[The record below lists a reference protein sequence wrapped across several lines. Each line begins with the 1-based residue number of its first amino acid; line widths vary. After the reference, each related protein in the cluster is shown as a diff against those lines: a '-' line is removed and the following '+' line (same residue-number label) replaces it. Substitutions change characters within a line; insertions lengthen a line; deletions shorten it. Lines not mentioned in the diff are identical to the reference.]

1 VLFVPEKIEEQE
13 EIGGEREEG
22 RSSCHK
28 LNIIDG
34 FNQWI

>member
-22 RSSCHK
+22 HSSGHK
-28 LNIIDG
+28 LNIIDE